1 MSKNIN
7 LTLRAANSWKS
18 RDACKLS
25 NKVTFFTI
33 AVLSLRYVKS
43 CTPNAA
49 TPLLPKEVSRDKANC
64 KYCEV
69 Y

>member
-33 AVLSLRYVKS
+33 SVLSVDS
-43 CTPNAA
+43 DFAVCQVVHTQC
-49 TPLLPKEVSRDKANC
+49 RDPPTA
-64 KYCEV
+64 
-69 Y
+69 